1 MPSYRIY
8 GLCLESSLTLPVP
21 QCAPQQSHPDIHIV
35 EDSIAE
41 WPAQTAATAIC
52 FRCQGEQV
60 QVTLPGIAHLLI
72 RHGNEIIFS
81 PIDIARQDAILL
93 YIINHALAILMLQRG
108 LLVLHAGAFVR
119 KNRAIAIAG
128 PTGQGK
134 STLLARLWQQGHAV
148 LADEHV
154 AIQLDNDRATVLP
167 GLPMLQL
174 WEPALQALGITHRH
188 AGAVRQG
195 LHKYWLPT
203 DNTPVISPVPL
214 AHLQALQWSKDQTQH
229 RLPVSGADKLP
240 LLVEQV
246 YQWPYING
254 MALQH
259 RVAAQCLQLARM
271 IDVERL
277 LQPRAL
283 TQQPVQEYA
292 S

>member
-1 MPSYRIY
+1 MPSYRLY
-8 GLCLESSLTLPVP
+8 GLCLESSLTLPGL
-21 QCAPQQSHPDIHIV
+21 QQTLQQSHPDIHIV
-35 EDSIAE
+35 EDRIAE
-41 WPAQTAATAIC
+41 WPASTVTAAIC

-60 QVTLPGIAHLLI
+60 QVTLPGIARLLI

-81 PIDIARQDAILL
+81 PIDSARHDATLL
-93 YIINHALAILMLQRG
+93 YILNHALAILMLQRG
-108 LLVLHAGAFVR
+108 LLVLHAGAFVQ
-119 KNRAIAIAG
+119 KSSAIAIAG

-134 STLLARLWQQGHAV
+134 STLLARLWQQGHVV

-154 AIQLDNDRATVLP
+154 AVQLDNDRATVLP

-174 WEPALQALGITHRH
+174 WEPALQALGIMNRH
-188 AGAVRQG
+188 TGAVRNG
-195 LHKYWLPT
+195 LRKYWLPI
-203 DNTPVISPVPL
+203 DNAPIVNPTPLVC
-214 AHLQALQWSKDQTQH
+214 LQALQWSKDQTQH
-229 RLPVSGADKLP
+229 RLSVSGADKLP

-246 YQWPYING
+246 YQWTYING

-292 S
+292 L